1 MRLLVLGSS
10 FSLRIKLFT
19 TSTRL
24 ATVAEPQRLSSSY
37 IQGGTISVADGVCG
51 RGRVLMASRGQ
62 DGGPRGVAGMAPRG
76 TLGRQA
82 VLDATTGCLGNL
94 TSGRRN

>member
-51 RGRVLMASRGQ
+51 DVQRPSWPAAGQGAEGRTEGH
-62 DGGPRGVAGMAPRG
+62 
-76 TLGRQA
+76 
-82 VLDATTGCLGNL
+82 
-94 TSGRRN
+94 SG